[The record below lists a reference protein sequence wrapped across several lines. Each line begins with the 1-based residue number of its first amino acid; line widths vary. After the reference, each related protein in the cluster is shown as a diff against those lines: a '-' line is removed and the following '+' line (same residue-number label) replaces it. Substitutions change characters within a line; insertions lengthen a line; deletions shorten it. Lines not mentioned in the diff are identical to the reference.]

1 MTQLGTHHMSET
13 CVESKLKEL
22 QELLESIDAFVIAVS
37 GGIDSMLLAVVS
49 GRLSNVSASMIHAA
63 SPAVPSHATERVI
76 SYAKTEKWQLEI
88 CDVGEFGDERYL
100 DNPVNRC
107 FYCKSNLYKY
117 IESKA
122 NVQIL
127 SGTNKDDLADYR
139 PGLKAAE
146 QFNVRHPYVEAGI
159 DKSTIRKFAKL
170 LGLRDLSELPASPC
184 LSSRI
189 ETGIPIDGEWLE
201 AVDDVEESIRDSL
214 QVKVVRCRI
223 RRDGF
228 DVELAPSSLSSLS
241 DMQRQEIQVMI
252 RGTFPDELR
261 QYPVRFREYRMGSA
275 FLRVDQ

>member
-1 MTQLGTHHMSET
+1 MESHRMSET

-22 QELLESIDAFVIAVS
+22 QELLESIDSFVIAVS

-49 GRLSNVSASMIHAA
+49 GRLSNVSARMIHAV
-63 SPAVPSHATERVI
+63 SPAVPHHATERVR
-76 SYAKTEKWQLEI
+76 SYAKTENWHLEI

-107 FYCKSNLYKY
+107 FFCKSNLYKY
-117 IESKA
+117 IESKV

-127 SGTNKDDLADYR
+127 SGTNDDDLADYR

-146 QFNVRHPYVEAGI
+146 QFDVRHPYVEVGI
-159 DKSTIRKFAKL
+159 DKSTIRNLARL

-184 LSSRI
+184 LSSRV

-201 AVDDVEESIRDSL
+201 AVDIVEESIRDSL

-223 RRDGF
+223 RQDGF
-228 DVELAPSSLSSLS
+228 DVELAPKSLSRLS
-241 DMQRQEIQVMI
+241 DLQRHEIQVMI
-252 RGTFPDELR
+252 RNTFPDELR
-261 QYPVRFREYRMGSA
+261 QYSVHFKEYRMGSA